1 MGIEYGLKSFKF
13 KAIEGV
19 TLESL
24 GKIAEGT
31 VKWNGDKATLN
42 SFYAAQNP
50 DYPALT
56 IKEKAGIKKVA
67 FSLMEIDADIL
78 VKLFGGAA
86 TGVAP
91 NKSYA
96 APRVDANIHGSF
108 ELITESGLKITAPKS
123 MLDATFNWDLSRKA
137 VSNIDVELT
146 VELPDLDTDMPYTIA
161 REA

>member
-1 MGIEYGLKSFKF
+1 MGIEYGLRSFKF
-13 KAIEGV
+13 KAVGGL

-24 GKIAEGT
+24 GKIAEGK
-31 VKWNGDKATLN
+31 VKWNGDKATIG

-50 DYPALT
+50 DYPAIT
-56 IKEKAGIKKVA
+56 IKEKAGIKKVS
-67 FSLMEIDADIL
+67 FSLMEIDADVL
-78 VKLFGGAA
+78 VKLFGGEA

-91 NKSYA
+91 NKTYA
-96 APRVDANIHGSF
+96 APRVDANVHGSF
-108 ELITESGLKITAPKS
+108 ELITETGLKITAPKS

-137 VSNIDVELT
+137 ISNIDVELT